1 MLINISIGKAEG
13 ILLNQDIKPKT
24 VDMPIL
30 DSLNYILAENIIS
43 DINMPPFDKSF
54 LDGYALRTED
64 IVDASEKNPV
74 TLKTIDNIRAGYVS
88 KKKIGEGQ
96 AIRIMTGAKIPEGA
110 DAIIKYENTV
120 FSDKDVRVFNYLKP
134 NSNIVRAG
142 ADIATGDILLEKG
155 VTIGPADIGIFA
167 ALGKERVKVYKR
179 PKIAILSTGDELINI
194 DEPLQ
199 EGKIRNSNVYTIG
212 AQVKEIG
219 SEMKIFGICGD
230 NISFIKKE
238 LDIALQWGDMVI
250 TTGGVSVGD
259 ADVVKDAF
267 REIGGEILFW
277 RVNMKPGSP
286 IVVARYRDKLL
297 FGLSGNPAAAYIT
310 FEKFV
315 RPTILRLSGETKYEF
330 IKVKSILKDE
340 FTKIS
345 EQDRIVRAKTY
356 YKNGSFFT
364 EFSDK
369 YSLGILLSLSK
380 TNSLFYVPAGAGPY
394 KTGDRIDVELLNCW
408 R

>member
-1 MLINISIGKAEG
+1 MLINISIGKVEE

-43 DINMPPFDKSF
+43 DINMPPFDKSS

-64 IVDASEKNPV
+64 IVDASEENPV

-88 KKKIGEGQ
+88 EKKIGEGQ

-110 DAIIKYENTV
+110 DSIIKYENTV
-120 FSDKDVRVFNYLKP
+120 FSDKDVRVFDYLKP

-142 ADIATGDILLEKG
+142 ADIVMGDILLEKG

-212 AQVKEIG
+212 AQVKKIG
-219 SEMKIFGICGD
+219 SEMKIFDICGD
-230 NISFIKKE
+230 NISLIKRE

-286 IVVARYRDKLL
+286 IVVARYREKLL
-297 FGLSGNPAAAYIT
+297 FGLSGNPAAAYIA

-330 IKVKSILKDE
+330 I
-340 FTKIS
+340 
-345 EQDRIVRAKTY
+345 
-356 YKNGSFFT
+356 
-364 EFSDK
+364 
-369 YSLGILLSLSK
+369 
-380 TNSLFYVPAGAGPY
+380 
-394 KTGDRIDVELLNCW
+394 
-408 R
+408 